1 MPYLR
6 IQVLCENIKFVQ
18 VKYVPGSVHVTC
30 NFNSEKL
37 IEIRQAGNAFTA
49 N

>member
-18 VKYVPGSVHVTC
+18 VKYVALKQTDESRLELT
-30 NFNSEKL
+30 E
-37 IEIRQAGNAFTA
+37 A
-49 N
+49 